1 MTSVVWVRWKNGG
14 MEEKKGGEPTPQ
26 KQPNLPSHGT
36 LMVPY
41 EFSNIVVC
49 LFKIFEVARYTQ

>member
-1 MTSVVWVRWKNGG
+1 MVASKA
-14 MEEKKGGEPTPQ
+14 MF
-26 KQPNLPSHGT
+26 H

-41 EFSNIVVC
+41 EFSNIVIC

>member
-1 MTSVVWVRWKNGG
+1 MLCEYGG
-14 MEEKKGGEPTPQ
+14 RMEEKKGGEPTPQ
-26 KQPNLPSHGT
+26 KQPNLPSHGALT
-36 LMVPY
+36 VPY